1 MAKQPPKR
9 GRPPKRAGL
18 GKTLLMQV
26 RLSPAEKEVFTEA
39 ADLDG
44 QQLSVWVRDALRR
57 AAAGRLRE
65 AGRPD
70 PFVG

>member
-1 MAKQPPKR
+1 
-9 GRPPKRAGL
+9 L

-26 RLSPAEKEVFTEA
+26 RVSPGEKVVFTDA

-57 AAAGRLRE
+57 AARDRLRE

-70 PFVG
+70 PFAG